1 MLVRPAPLRTSRA
14 AAVAVALF
22 LAWSLWVS
30 ASLAWSL
37 APPQT
42 ALEVERN
49 LVYLGFVGILMLLVR
64 GRAPAATVIVAV
76 VVAISGVV
84 IVALAGYLLRPVAPD
99 PTQGRL
105 LFEPLG
111 YANALGGLAAI
122 GLPLLVAASGGG
134 SALASAATVPV
145 ATALYL
151 SQSRSAWLAVACALG
166 FWATRTMP
174 RPRVGALVSMSLF
187 PAAAVMAVGA
197 LGLVSPSLPDAARDP
212 RCALAAA
219 IVLAC
224 AGGAALLGARR
235 VTPPQA
241 TAASSPGAGLV
252 LGCALCLGALLAV
265 VRGGAG
271 DRPEYWRVAWRMF
284 VAHPLAGSGGGS
296 FAVEWVR
303 LRSVAVS
310 TKDAH
315 SLYLETLGETGIV
328 GVLLLVGALAVP
340 LVVARHRRS
349 SLDVAALAGYGAFLI
364 HAAFEWD
371 WEMPAV
377 TLTGLALAA
386 ALLATD
392 ADHEASVS
400 LGAGSRAIAALACL
414 CAAGFVAVS
423 ALGHTYVTRAE
434 RLAASGDVLA
444 ADAEARRAATVLPW
458 ASEPLLV
465 RGDLRLHG
473 GDAGDARAFYL
484 RALKRDHANWQIWL
498 RLGVASSSRAAADA
512 RRRAFE
518 LDPGVARGSP

>member
-1 MLVRPAPLRTSRA
+1 M
-14 AAVAVALF
+14 
-22 LAWSLWVS
+22 
-30 ASLAWSL
+30 
-37 APPQT
+37 
-42 ALEVERN
+42 
-49 LVYLGFVGILMLLVR
+49 
-64 GRAPAATVIVAV
+64 
-76 VVAISGVV
+76 
-84 IVALAGYLLRPVAPD
+84 
-99 PTQGRL
+99 

-122 GLPLLVAASGGG
+122 GLPLLVAASVGG

-187 PAAAVMAVGA
+187 PAAAVTAVGA
-197 LGLVSPSLPDAARDP
+197 LGLVDPSLPDAARDP

-235 VTPPQA
+235 GTPPHA
-241 TAASSPGAGLV
+241 TAASSPRAGLILGCV
-252 LGCALCLGALLAV
+252 LGLGALLAV

-271 DRPEYWRVAWRMF
+271 DRLQYWRVAWRMF

-296 FAVEWVR
+296 FAGEWVR

-328 GVLLLVGALAVP
+328 GLLLLVGALAVP

-377 TLTGLALAA
+377 TLTGARARGRA
-386 ALLATD
+386 CSRQVPTTRR
-392 ADHEASVS
+392 ASRSVP
-400 LGAGSRAIAALACL
+400 ARARSPHFACL

-484 RALKRDHANWQIWL
+484 GALKRDHANWEIWL

-518 LDPGVARGSP
+518 LDPGVARGFP